1 MSERQMDTAID
12 RAEHKEFERRMEVEL
27 KRLADEDARQNKR
40 LDKLEDNLNQ
50 VIIQQLTSLTTTIE
64 KLNLSVSNLLK
75 EQAELSKRV
84 EKLESR
90 DGDMWRSAVKYGL
103 SAIIGGLITFALV
116 QLGVN

>member
-1 MSERQMDTAID
+1 MDTPID
-12 RAEHKEFERRMEVEL
+12 RAEHKEFERRMEVEI

-64 KLNLSVSNLLK
+64 KLNLSVSNILK
-75 EQAELSKRV
+75 EQAEISKRV

-90 DGDMWRSAVKYGL
+90 DGDMWRTVVKYAL
-103 SAIIGGLITFALV
+103 TALIGGLVGFAFTR
-116 QLGVN
+116 LGM

>member
-1 MSERQMDTAID
+1 MATAIE
-12 RAEHKEFERRMEVEL
+12 RAEHDEFERRMEVEL

-64 KLNLSVSNLLK
+64 KLNLSVSNILK
-75 EQAELSKRV
+75 EQAEISKRV

-90 DGDMWRSAVKYGL
+90 DGEMWRTAVKYAL
-103 SAIIGGLITFALV
+103 TALIGGLVGSAFTR
-116 QLGVN
+116 LGIQ